1 MSTEKKFGSPIAKD
15 LKCQAKEFVPNSV
28 GSESH

>member
-1 MSTEKKFGSPIAKD
+1 MSTEKKVWSSIAKD
-15 LKCQAKEFVPNSV
+15 LKCQAKEFVPNLV